1 MPLNIIKLTP
11 QEKQTIQVIVINTD
25 KRLGLLNENFIMNE
39 LTKR

>member
-25 KRLGLLNENFIMNE
+25 KRLGLLNENFTMNE